1 MEKLA
6 TKEAKS
12 VSQPAPHLELT
23 ALTGKM
29 KVELWIVASRGW
41 NSAKRGKK

>member
-12 VSQPAPHLELT
+12 VSQPAPHIE
-23 ALTGKM
+23 LTGKM
-29 KVELWIVASRGW
+29 KVEPCIVASRGW
-41 NSAKRGKK
+41 NTAKRGKK